1 MYRNLSVGEIVP
13 EGAEMFNNRFQKW
26 MPATCFEGEEVPEGK
41 FRVYYEEVDTHNR
54 AFLNELLDTMEDQ
67 GVSYEELLKIF
78 EDDTETLSGWL
89 NSFIYLSTLNF
100 AWLERAGIEDPE
112 DGPWDATFAVK
123 EGVLYSSGY
132 HGPSGYG
139 GVYEVPVQ
147 PNDKLHIG

>member
-13 EGAEMFNNRFQKW
+13 EGAEFYNAKRGW

-41 FRVYYEEVDTHNR
+41 FRVYCEDDYKSRE
-54 AFLNELLDTMEDQ
+54 ALSELLDNMEDQ

-78 EDDTETLSGWL
+78 EDDVDTVCGWL
-89 NSFIYLSTLNF
+89 NSFIYLGTLNF
-100 AWLERAGIEDPE
+100 AWLDRAGVEVE
-112 DGPWDATFAVK
+112 EGPWDAAFVVK
-123 EGVLYSSGY
+123 DGVLYSSGFY
-132 HGPSGYG
+132 GPSGHG

>member
-1 MYRNLSVGEIVP
+1 MYRNLSVGEEVP
-13 EGAEMFNNRFQKW
+13 EGAEFYNTKRGW

-41 FRVYYEEVDTHNR
+41 FRVYCEDDYRSRE
-54 AFLNELLDTMEDQ
+54 ALSELLDNMEDQ
-67 GVSYEELLKIF
+67 GVKYSELLKIF
-78 EDDTETLSGWL
+78 EDDVETLCGWL
-89 NSFIYLSTLNF
+89 NSFIYIGTINF

-112 DGPWDATFAVK
+112 DGPWDAVFTVK
-123 EGVLYSSGY
+123 EGALYASGY